1 MFIFEIVLTGDL
13 MPAPRSPR
21 LLPDRSSH
29 LFHYQH
35 LFQTF
40 VTGALAVASL
50 GCQTTLL
57 DMRDLEGPVMLNA
70 LPYSEA
76 EWKARPI
83 DEFEAKVEYAS
94 GGTVTPYASTSTDVR
109 RNTAQTQAF
118 EKIGGYSDRAI
129 AGTVLEIAGKGANFL
144 FVFGG
149 VSEIGVTGQVV
160 EIEPM
165 TLTETTDVYDEVD
178 ASQTTPSNA
187 ATLSDGTTIE
197 PVSEPTTDRSSNSG
211 SVGE

>member
-1 MFIFEIVLTGDL
+1 
-13 MPAPRSPR
+13 
-21 LLPDRSSH
+21 
-29 LFHYQH
+29 
-35 LFQTF
+35 
-40 VTGALAVASL
+40 
-50 GCQTTLL
+50 
-57 DMRDLEGPVMLNA
+57 MRDLEGPVMLNA
-70 LPYSEA
+70 LPYSGA

-83 DEFEAKVEYAS
+83 DEFEAKVEYVS
-94 GGTVTPYASTSTDVR
+94 GGTITPYASTSTDVR